1 MTMDRHVTIAA
12 MLDGY
17 ALGQLSQDECR
28 DVERHVRECDQ
39 CAADLRELTV
49 VMEGIAYSVEP
60 VTPRPALRQRV
71 IASLALQPQEPPRP
85 ASEASAVVTPPRRSD
100 RGTVTR
106 RGVHPGWLAAAAL
119 VILGLGTALYSS
131 INTRV
136 LLIEDVQQAQAES
149 TDARQ
154 TAEDLRRQLDLTAGQ
169 ANLVVSI
176 LTADD
181 MQPVPMAGR
190 ENATASVAR
199 AFWSPTRGLLI
210 VANDLPVPPPGRIYQ
225 VWVIG
230 SAGPVSAGLLGEQ
243 GAGRGMLIAPPP
255 PGLTTGTVTV
265 AVTDEPPG
273 GLPAPSGSIRLAG
286 SI

>member
-1 MTMDRHVTIAA
+1 MTMDRHATIGA
-12 MLDGY
+12 MLDEY
-17 ALGQLSQDECR
+17 ALGQLSQDERR
-28 DVERHVRECDQ
+28 DVERHVRECDL
-39 CAADLRELTV
+39 CAADLRDLAV
-49 VMEGIAYSVEP
+49 VMEGIAHSVEP
-60 VTPRPALRQRV
+60 VTPPAALRQRV
-71 IASLALQPQEPPRP
+71 IASLALQPQEPPRRG
-85 ASEASAVVTPPRRSD
+85 SEASAVATQFGRPVL
-100 RGTVTR
+100 GAVVR

-119 VILGLGTALYSS
+119 VILGLGAALYSS
-131 INTRV
+131 ISTRQ
-136 LLIEDVQQAQAES
+136 LLVIDVQQAQA
-149 TDARQ
+149 DAGEAQER
-154 TAEDLRRQLDLTAGQ
+154 ANELRRQLDLTAGQ
-169 ANLVVSI
+169 ADLVVSI

-230 SAGPVSAGLLGEQ
+230 KTGPVSAGLLGEQ
-243 GAGRGMLIAPPP
+243 GAGRGMLLAPPP
-255 PGLTTGTVTV
+255 PGLAPGAVTV